1 MLSRHA
7 DACYWIGRYV
17 ERAEATARMVDVHYH
32 ASLESG
38 RTVLN
43 WNSLLTIADGLE
55 DFTKRYSAQT
65 DANVLRFF
73 LFDRLNPDSVVS
85 TWGAVR
91 ENARSIREQLSS
103 EMWVAINVFYLNLQ
117 KIDVAATCESPGEF
131 LWKVQEASHLV
142 QGILNRTML
151 MDEPREWLDVGRF
164 LERADQ
170 TNRLLDVKYHDILPS
185 IPQRQGQ
192 PPETLPDP
200 MGVGGPLDT
209 HGWIAVLKS
218 VSAFEMY
225 RKTYRDGI
233 VPANVVAF
241 LELQNEF
248 PASVRHGVER
258 VNKGLKRIRGASNS
272 HALRA
277 PEQLALK
284 LLADLEYDQADQIIA
299 TGLHEYLQD
308 KQVRL
313 AELGAAIW
321 KAYLA

>member
-1 MLSRHA
+1 MAVRKETGL
-7 DACYWIGRYV
+7 DY
-17 ERAEATARMVDVHYH
+17 ERAIRRAVLAAFERSEVSLTPADLAR
-32 ASLESG
+32 AAG
-38 RTVLN
+38 
-43 WNSLLTIADGLE
+43 
-55 DFTKRYSAQT
+55 FSAFHFS
-65 DANVLRFF
+65 RMF
-73 LFDRLNPDSVVS
+73 
-85 TWGAVR
+85 GG
-91 ENARSIREQLSS
+91 
-103 EMWVAINVFYLNLQ
+103 MMG
-117 KIDVAATCESPGEF
+117 ESPGEF

-185 IPQRQGQ
+185 IPQRRGQ

-200 MGVGGPLDT
+200 LGVGGPLDT

-241 LELQNEF
+241 LELQPEF
-248 PASVRHGVER
+248 PASVRHGVKR
-258 VNKGLKRIRGASNS
+258 VLDCLKRIRKEQTAPR
-272 HALRA
+272 LRA

-284 LLADLEYDQADQIIA
+284 LLADLEFDQADQIIE

-308 KQVRL
+308 KQDRM
-313 AELGAAIW
+313 AALGAAIR